1 MKIATLIFVLLTTI
15 SCVSI
20 PNTPNTYVLNYE
32 DFGPPVIANELIGM
46 DWWQWENHGDSRP
59 KVYDIK
65 VVVYKEIT
73 LNKVKENYP
82 IDSANNK
89 DYRYIEYVDAI
100 KYLDE
105 HIDENVFEI
114 VTIKLLKTKNILVS
128 SLGKK

>member
-1 MKIATLIFVLLTTI
+1 MKIATLIFVLLTMI

-46 DWWQWENHGDSRP
+46 DWWQWQNHGDSRP

-65 VVVYKEIT
+65 VVVYKKIT
-73 LNKVKENYP
+73 LTKAKEIYP
-82 IDSANNK
+82 IDPANNK

-105 HIDENVFEI
+105 HIAENVFEI
-114 VTIKLLKTKNILVS
+114 VTTKLLKTKNVLVS